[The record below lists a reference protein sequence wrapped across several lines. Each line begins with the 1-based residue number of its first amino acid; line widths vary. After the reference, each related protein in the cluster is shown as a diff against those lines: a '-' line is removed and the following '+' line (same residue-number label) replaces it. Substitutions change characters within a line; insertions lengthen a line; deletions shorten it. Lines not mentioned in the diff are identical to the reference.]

1 MNPRRIVRL
10 YEWYKAKTFCC
21 AFFAAA
27 MLAMVAAA
35 TIVRFPPVIM
45 CIVKR
50 QFLSLRVTMRHNNG
64 SSTWKGSHFEYL
76 LDAEYNAL
84 SIYHGHFPWN
94 ISRKTPHNSPVRV
107 RYRVSFVNP
116 KFGQSVTSVIVVLY
130 YRVICGCDIS
140 KVYKCRGRLVKAAL
154 SDGDLCSMLRAECK
168 LYESVHASRQSVD
181 PQQISITIQ
190 IMDCICLNFADL
202 QLLSS
207 KLFFWYIYHSN

>member
-140 KVYKCRGRLVKAAL
+140 KVYIDNIHLKMPCYNHDLDWSVRVYCYNVFRPVQTVRPIPRQLGLMCPHAL
-154 SDGDLCSMLRAECK
+154 WE
-168 LYESVHASRQSVD
+168 QTPPD
-181 PQQISITIQ
+181 PVLIP
-190 IMDCICLNFADL
+190 
-202 QLLSS
+202 
-207 KLFFWYIYHSN
+207 